1 MRILSK
7 ENCFRGIYTALATPF
22 TPEGAVDRDA
32 WNGLLKAQ
40 LKAGV
45 HGVVACGTTGE
56 SPTLSSD
63 EKMALIQSAVQACS
77 PAKGKTIVIAGTG
90 SNDTRETCEFTA
102 RVSELGVDACLVV
115 TPYYNK
121 PSQAG
126 LERHFQLV
134 ADASKVPVILYN
146 VPGRTGVSLTP
157 ATVAKLATHPNIAGI
172 KEASGDLDLFMR
184 MRAAVRHETK
194 RPFYFLSG
202 DDTTFWPF
210 LAMGGDGLISVA
222 SNALP
227 GCMKMIF
234 ENWNEGRT
242 GAGFALFEKLHPLLR
257 NLFVE
262 ANPVPLKQILSYIG
276 KTTAIVR
283 PPLAP
288 LSPENA
294 AKLKT
299 AWDALLPHLKED
311 RPREE
316 LRV

>member
-7 ENCFRGIYTALATPF
+7 ENCFRGIYTALVTPF
-22 TPEGAVDRDA
+22 TSEGAIDHDA
-32 WNGLLKAQ
+32 WDALLKAQ
-40 LKAGV
+40 LRAGV
-45 HGVVACGTTGE
+45 HGVVPCGTTGE
-56 SPTLSSD
+56 SPTLSNG
-63 EKMALIQSAVQACS
+63 EKLVLIQSAVKACV
-77 PAKGKTIVIAGTG
+77 PTKGKTAVVAGTG
-90 SNDTRETCEFTA
+90 TNDTRETCEFTA
-102 RVSELGVDACLVV
+102 QVSELGVDACLVV

-126 LERHFQLV
+126 LERHFKFV
-134 ADASKVPVILYN
+134 ADASKVPIILYN

-157 ATVAKLATHPNIAGI
+157 ATVARLATHPNIAGI
-172 KEASGDLDLFMR
+172 KEASGDLNLFMR
-184 MRAAVRHETK
+184 MRAAVGQETK
-194 RPFYFLSG
+194 RAFYFLSG
-202 DDTTFWPF
+202 DDPTFWPF
-210 LAMGGDGLISVA
+210 LAMGGDGMISVA
-222 SNALP
+222 SNVVP
-227 GCMKMIF
+227 GCMRMIF

-257 NLFVE
+257 NLFIE

-276 KTTAIVR
+276 KATSIVR

-294 AKLKT
+294 AKLK
-299 AWDALLPHLKED
+299 AVWDALLPHLKED